1 MATPIFYLLIV
12 ITIHVFSNP
21 NFVGSSTIDESS
33 ILDFHGDYSPP
44 SPPPPSP
51 LPHPPSLSC
60 EEDLGGIGSLDT
72 TCELNTSLIF
82 TSDVYIEGKGNFRTL
97 PGVKIRCTAPGCS
110 IIINVSSEFRL
121 GMDSEIKA
129 GTLHVT
135 AGNATLEEGSIVN
148 VTALGGDPPE
158 HTSGTPKRELGGG
171 GGHGGRGAC
180 CVVDNT
186 KLPEDVWG
194 GDAYGW
200 SDLPEPYNYGSKG
213 GTTSKDQDY
222 GGKGG
227 GRVWVEVVDAI
238 EASGSIYADGGDGG
252 NKGGGGSG
260 GSIFVKSWKMIGSG
274 ILSASG
280 GNGFAGG
287 AGGRISVNV
296 FSRHDDQTFLAHG
309 GQSYGCPANS
319 GAAGTFYDAVP
330 RRLRVNNHNMSTDTD
345 TPFFA
350 FPNQPRWTSVDIQE
364 YARAAVPMRWSRVQV
379 QGQLSLS
386 TAAVLSFGLPH
397 DAVSEFELMAE
408 ELLMSDSVIKIYG
421 ALRMSVKLHL
431 MLNSKM
437 LIDGDGEGDPIIATS
452 LLEASNLLVLKVIIY
467 FPLTK
472 INLGLYFKLQL
483 TKWLRILVC
492 QGGSVIQSNANLG
505 VHGQGSLNLT
515 GAGNIIEAQ
524 HLVLSIFCCINVE
537 PGSVLRGPLENT
549 TNDYLAHCE
558 LEVCPMELIHPPEDC
573 NVNSSLSFTLQICRV
588 EEVVV
593 EGSIEGSVV
602 HFQWVRTVIIKPS
615 GAISASGLGCIGGAG
630 KGKFFSNG
638 PSGGGGHG
646 GRGGSGYYNES
657 IIVEGG
663 VTYGNADFPCEF
675 GSGSGNDSLGGAT
688 AGGGIIVMGSLE
700 HSLSS
705 LSIYGSLTADG
716 ENFGENIRKQDI
728 KPNPDTSPGGG
739 SGGSVL
745 LFVDRLAIGNLS
757 SLSTV
762 GGLGGP
768 NAGGGGGG
776 RIHFHWSD
784 IMTGDE
790 YQPVATVNGS
800 INFGGGGGKGLGQ
813 PGDKGTITGI
823 VCPKGLYG
831 IFCEECPLGTYKNRS
846 GSERA
851 LCYDCP
857 VLEFP
862 HRAVYTPVRGG
873 VVDTPCP
880 YKCVSERY
888 HMPHCHTTFEEL
900 IYTFGGPWLFCFML
914 LGLLILFALV
924 LSVARVKFVGGDEL
938 PSVVPARR
946 GLQLDRSVP
955 FLESL
960 NEVLETNRNEESQ
973 NHVHRMY
980 FMGSNTF
987 SEPWHLPH
995 SPSEQVAEIVYASSL
1010 HCIVHILAEVTYLSG
1025 LYALLIVHRIEMIC
1039 KLSISRCGRYEDAYN
1054 RFAEEIN
1061 TLAAYQ
1067 WWEGS
1072 FYSILSII
1080 AYPFSWTWLQ
1090 WRRKKK
1096 IQQLREFVRSEYDH
1110 ACLRSC
1116 RSRALYEGLKR
1127 EDLPP
1132 SLHQRFPLSLVFG
1145 GDGSYMAPF
1154 VLHSDNIL
1162 TSLMSQSV
1170 PSTIWYR
1177 LVAGLNAQL
1186 RLVRRD
1192 QLKSTFRPII
1202 SWIETYANPTLSA
1215 QHIRIDLARFQPTA
1229 SGYCQFGLVVC
1240 AVDDEQSP
1248 PLIDR
1253 PHGLLGVQSSYFI
1266 NHHGK
1271 IEDSAQESEPLM
1283 IHRRV
1288 PRWILHNNSLQTLKE
1303 NMIWYP
1309 LSFII
1314 CNTKPIGHQDLVGLV
1329 MSILLLGDFIL
1340 VLLMLLQLYSNS
1352 SLDFFLVLSIPPL
1365 GILLPF
1371 PAGISALFSH
1381 KPKRSSGLAHF
1392 MYVKQAVAFIC
1403 GYFHFKNQLPPS
1415 DDTLNVFSWSLSM
1428 DDGGWWMLPCGLVVC
1443 KIVQAQLIDY
1453 HVANQEI
1460 QDRTLYCNDLPETI
1474 SHCFPLQ
1481 HAS

>member
-1 MATPIFYLLIV
+1 MAIPIFYLLIV
-12 ITIHVFSNP
+12 ITIHGFSSISLNP
-21 NFVGSSTIDESS
+21 NLVASSTIDESL

-60 EEDLGGIGSLDT
+60 QDDLGGIGSLDT

-82 TSDVYIEGKGNFRTL
+82 LSDVYIEGKGNFRTL

-110 IIINVSSEFRL
+110 LIINISSEFRL
-121 GMDSEIKA
+121 GFDSEIKA
-129 GTLHVT
+129 GTFHVT
-135 AGNATLEEGSIVN
+135 AGNATFEEGSIVN

-158 HTSGTPKRELGGG
+158 HTTGTPKGVLGGG

-227 GRVWVEVVDAI
+227 GRVWVEVVDAV
-238 EASGSIYADGGDGG
+238 EVSGSLYADGGDGG

-260 GSIFVKSWKMIGSG
+260 GSIFVKSRKMTGSG

-296 FSRHDDQTFLAHG
+296 FSRHDDQTFYAHG
-309 GQSYGCPANS
+309 GHSYGCPANS

-364 YARAAVPMRWSRVQV
+364 YARAAVPLRWSRVQV

-386 TAAVLSFGLPH
+386 AAAVLSFGLPH
-397 DAVSEFELMAE
+397 DAISEFELMAE

-452 LLEASNLLVLKVIIY
+452 LLEASNLLVLK
-467 FPLTK
+467 
-472 INLGLYFKLQL
+472 
-483 TKWLRILVC
+483 
-492 QGGSVIQSNANLG
+492 GGSVIQSNTNLG

-515 GAGNIIEAQ
+515 GPGNIIEAQ

-537 PGSVLRGPLENT
+537 PGSILRGPLENT
-549 TNDYLAHCE
+549 TNNYLPHCE

-630 KGKFFSNG
+630 KGKFLSSG

-646 GRGGSGYYNES
+646 GRGGSGYYNDS

-663 VTYGNADFPCEF
+663 VTYGDADFPCEF

-716 ENFGENIRKQDI
+716 ESFGENIRKQDI
-728 KPNPDTSPGGG
+728 KPNPETSPGGG

-762 GGLGGP
+762 GGSGGP

-784 IMTGDE
+784 ITTGDE

-800 INFGGGGGKGLGQ
+800 INIGGGGGKGLGQ
-813 PGDKGTITGI
+813 PGDNGTITGI

-831 IFCEECPLGTYKNRS
+831 IFCEECPLGTYKNGS
-846 GSERA
+846 GSERS

-857 VLEFP
+857 AVEFP
-862 HRAVYTPVRGG
+862 HRAIYTPVRGG
-873 VVDTPCP
+873 VVDIPCP

-900 IYTFGGPWLFCFML
+900 IYTFGGPWLFGSML
-914 LGLLILFALV
+914 LGLLLLFALV

-938 PSVVPARR
+938 PSLVPARR

-973 NHVHRMY
+973 NHVHRKY
-980 FMGSNTF
+980 FLGSNTF

-995 SPSEQVAEIVYASSL
+995 SPSEQVAEIVY
-1010 HCIVHILAEVTYLSG
+1010 
-1025 LYALLIVHRIEMIC
+1025 
-1039 KLSISRCGRYEDAYN
+1039 EDAFN

-1090 WRRKKK
+1090 WCRKKK

-1116 RSRALYEGLKR
+1116 RSRALYEGLKVSATSDMMLAYVDFFLGGDEKR

-1186 RLVRRD
+1186 RLVRRH
-1192 QLKSTFRPII
+1192 QLKSTFRPVI
-1202 SWIETYANPTLSA
+1202 SWLDTCANPTLSA

-1240 AVDDEQSP
+1240 AVEDEQPP
-1248 PLIDR
+1248 PLTDR
-1253 PHGLLGVQSSYFI
+1253 PHGLLEVQSSYFV

-1271 IEDSAQESEPLM
+1271 IEDSVQESEPLM
-1283 IHRRV
+1283 THRRAS
-1288 PRWILHNNSLQTLKE
+1288 RWILLNNSLQTLRE
-1303 NMIWYP
+1303 NMFWYP

-1314 CNTKPIGHQDLVGLV
+1314 SNTKPVGHQDLVGLV

-1352 SLDFFLVLSIPPL
+1352 SLDFFLVLSLPPL

-1381 KPKRSSGLAHF
+1381 APKRSSGLARF
-1392 MYVKQAVAFIC
+1392 YALWNITTLVNVGVAFIC
-1403 GYFHFKNQLPPS
+1403 GYIHYKNQLPPS
-1415 DDTLNVFSWSLSM
+1415 DDTLNVLSWGLSM
-1428 DDGGWWMLPCGLVVC
+1428 DDGGWWMLPCGLMVC

-1460 QDRTLYCNDLPETI
+1460 QDRTLYCNDPCVFWQ
-1474 SHCFPLQ
+1474 S
-1481 HAS
+1481 